1 MNTSKIIS
9 VIIVLVGVVL
19 IVLPFGY
26 KMFDRASAGAD
37 MMADF
42 EPVLTRDNVT
52 TFQGHMETFGGIQS
66 DMQKMIPAFAQAMGT
81 TEDQLNQ
88 MIQDQFPGLA
98 KGMQQMDQMGQDFN
112 MVITVMDNNVE
123 NFQKANQLPMRNMP
137 WFFIIA
143 GGIFVVLGGIQL
155 ALPSQK

>member
-1 MNTSKIIS
+1 MSTSKIIS
-9 VIIVLVGVVL
+9 IIIVIVGVVL
-19 IVLPFGY
+19 IIVPFGY
-26 KMFDRASAGAD
+26 KMFDRAPAGAD

-42 EPVLTRDNVT
+42 EPVLTRENVT
-52 TFQGHMETFGGIQS
+52 TFQGHMETFAGIQS
-66 DMQKMIPAFAQAMGT
+66 DMQQMIPAFAQAMGM
-81 TEDQLNQ
+81 TEEQLNQ

-137 WFFIIA
+137 WFFVIT
-143 GGIFVVLGGIQL
+143 GGIIVVLGGIQL
-155 ALPSQK
+155 ALPNR